1 MPKQEEPAGEQQEVP
16 KQEEPAGEQQE
27 VPKREEPAGEQQEVP
42 KREEASG
49 GQPGASTQ
57 EGTTGEQAGEAKQE
71 ETPGE
76 QTGAKAG
83 QSNSQESLKSPEAQ
97 KEDGTLPADGSTVQK
112 GRLHL
117 SLIYSLPYSAPETLN
132 SGLQAV
138 LTREGQ
144 QLEASFS
151 MLEGESV
158 SKKAEASF
166 VDLEPGQYHLRI
178 SGSHF
183 AVYDQDVEIQAMDQK
198 MQFMDV
204 YTGMDFSDMERHPG
218 VMGYG
223 DVNSDGVID
232 ENDKT
237 ELIRAIHL
245 ESTDSAFDLNQDQKG
260 GSCGSA
266 VAFLQ
271 LWIREN
277 GILCDK
283 KLYSGRDISK

>member
-1 MPKQEEPAGEQQEVP
+1 MILQTPGTTAFAAVQEQNTESYKAGGQVQSKEADSGQQESSKQEGITGEQQEVP
-16 KQEEPAGEQQE
+16 KQEEATGEQQE

-49 GQPGASTQ
+49 GQPEASTQ

-97 KEDGTLPADGSTVQK
+97 KEDGTLPADGSIVQK

-158 SKKAEASF
+158 
-166 VDLEPGQYHLRI
+166 
-178 SGSHF
+178 
-183 AVYDQDVEIQAMDQK
+183 
-198 MQFMDV
+198 
-204 YTGMDFSDMERHPG
+204 
-218 VMGYG
+218 
-223 DVNSDGVID
+223 
-232 ENDKT
+232 
-237 ELIRAIHL
+237 
-245 ESTDSAFDLNQDQKG
+245 
-260 GSCGSA
+260 
-266 VAFLQ
+266 
-271 LWIREN
+271 
-277 GILCDK
+277 
-283 KLYSGRDISK
+283 